1 MNSEEVKRKTRPLKL
16 KKKIY
21 EFYSA
26 PITKGCAI
34 PSDPSSI
41 DTGTITVTNFL
52 NAKLFF
58 CSHSC

>member
-1 MNSEEVKRKTRPLKL
+1 VTGIIGPEEALNSEEMKRKTRPLKL

-34 PSDPSSI
+34 SSVLSSF
-41 DTGTITVTNFL
+41 DSGTIIATN
-52 NAKLFF
+52 
-58 CSHSC
+58 C